1 MLPRLVYTVDCLE
14 TDMQGHAVWV
24 GINNETDD
32 DDIIGN
38 TMNQS
43 NNDDKEEDLEKEI
56 DRKVIR
62 VLKIPSRGSVSK
74 FLIGKTDDTLEVE
87 VKKHG
92 FIQNPK
98 ALIRE
103 GVLDNNI
110 DSPAIACGNISF
122 FIQRL
127 FRSTRKWNC
136 RG

>member
-62 VLKIPSRGSVSK
+62 VLKISSRGSV
-74 FLIGKTDDTLEVE
+74 
-87 VKKHG
+87 
-92 FIQNPK
+92 
-98 ALIRE
+98 
-103 GVLDNNI
+103 
-110 DSPAIACGNISF
+110 
-122 FIQRL
+122 
-127 FRSTRKWNC
+127 
-136 RG
+136 